1 LARFKA
7 LRECHKPILLAF
19 NGVTAGNL
27 SDFPIASEGTVGEK
41 DHVCAGPLK
50 AA

>member
-1 LARFKA
+1 
-7 LRECHKPILLAF
+7 LRECHKPIVLTF

-27 SDFPIASEGTVGEK
+27 SDFPIASEGSFGGK
-41 DHVCAGPLK
+41 DHVCGGPLK